1 MRTLIIGATGLVGS
15 ELVGLLANDPR
26 FTSLT
31 VLSRRPIAGFDGHPT
46 IRNVVKDFDALTG
59 DEDIYDVDVVFCAM
73 GTTIK
78 TAGSKEV
85 YRRIDHTYPM
95 KVATFARAKG
105 ARHWVIVSSGGIS
118 ENSRFFYIQVKAD
131 LERDLRALNFPQL
144 TILRPSLILGDRREF
159 RLGERIGM
167 VLMQLFNFAIPMAYK
182 AVQARAIA
190 TTMIRV
196 ATDGSAETYRSI
208 ENDIISE

>member
-15 ELVGLLANDPR
+15 ELVRLLANDSR
-26 FTSLT
+26 FTSVT

-59 DEDIYDVDVVFCAM
+59 DEGIYDVDVVFCAM

-167 VLMQLFNFAIPMAYK
+167 VLMTRLNFAIPKAYK
-182 AVQARAIA
+182 AVEARAIA
-190 TTMIRV
+190 STMIRV
-196 ATDGSAETYRSI
+196 ATDGSTEPYRSI
-208 ENDIISE
+208 ENEVITL

>member
-15 ELVGLLANDPR
+15 ELVHLLANDSR
-26 FTSLT
+26 FSSVV
-31 VLSRRPIAGFDGHPT
+31 VLSRRPIVGYDGHPT

-95 KVATFARAKG
+95 KVATFARQQG

-131 LERDLRALNFPQL
+131 VERDLRALNFPLL
-144 TILRPSLILGDRREF
+144 TILRPSLILGNRREF

-167 VLMQLFNFAIPMAYK
+167 VLMKIFNGVIPKAYK
-182 AVQARAIA
+182 AIEASAIA
-190 TTMIRV
+190 ATMIRCAFNQRPNGV
-196 ATDGSAETYRSI
+196 EEVFNQNIRH
-208 ENDIISE
+208 